1 MDIAAIPEL
10 NDAIGGVT
18 LTLPEDFTKMDP
30 QFVMNSPVT
39 LDGKQAETYLRY
51 LDANIEFS
59 NQERMERQ
67 FRYITALFEA
77 MKNMGEDNQEDM
89 YSLMEEHVLTTLSE
103 EEINTFL
110 SLNLTDSEMKIIPG
124 EWVKGET
131 RDEYYVNEELKR
143 MVIEDFYVNK

>member
-1 MDIAAIPEL
+1 MLIESAKQEVRACNAI
-10 NDAIGGVT
+10 
-18 LTLPEDFTKMDP
+18 
-30 QFVMNSPVT
+30 S
-39 LDGKQAETYLRY
+39 
-51 LDANIEFS
+51 
-59 NQERMERQ
+59 ERFGQ
-67 FRYITALFEA
+67 
-77 MKNMGEDNQEDM
+77 
-89 YSLMEEHVLTTLSE
+89 TLSE